1 MSFHALAFSG
11 MPRMAQ
17 ALTFVETYVCP
28 SCIKNARCGL
38 SKPISSFLHSEG
50 NIPQLLDG
58 AVEQVEAI
66 ALF

>member
-1 MSFHALAFSG
+1 
-11 MPRMAQ
+11 MAQ